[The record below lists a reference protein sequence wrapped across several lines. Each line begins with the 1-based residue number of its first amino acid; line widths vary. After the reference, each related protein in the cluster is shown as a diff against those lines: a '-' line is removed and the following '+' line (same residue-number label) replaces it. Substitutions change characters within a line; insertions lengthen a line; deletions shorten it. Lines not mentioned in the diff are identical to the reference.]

1 MFRVDAG
8 PIGHSDPVGSALGL
22 GAAVLVA
29 SSLGP
34 AVSQAGQVVGP
45 TPASVFGGATVK
57 HIERAV

>member
-1 MFRVDAG
+1 MDAG
-8 PIGHSDPVGSALGL
+8 PFACSDQAVSTLSL

-34 AVSQAGQVVGP
+34 AVKQAGQVVYSA
-45 TPASVFGGATVK
+45 PASVFGGATVK

>member
-1 MFRVDAG
+1 MFKVHAG
-8 PIGHSDPVGSALGL
+8 PLGYSDPAGSALGF
-22 GAAVLVA
+22 GAAVLA
-29 SSLGP
+29 TSLLGP

>member
-1 MFRVDAG
+1 VFRVDAG

-22 GAAVLVA
+22 RAAVLVA

-34 AVSQAGQVVGP
+34 AVCEAGQVVGL

-57 HIERAV
+57 HIERAI